1 MLIFVRPHETEIL
14 NIGISY
20 LRIEGAFYCGIGIL
34 FLLYG
39 YYRAIRMPGM
49 SVVLTVVSLGT
60 RVALSYWLAGI
71 PAIGVIG
78 IWWSIPIGWFIADV
92 IGIIYYKQLKR
103 KQQRKYQHH
112 DNAHN
117 NLQRQPYLYII
128 HKGILSGG
136 HHQRIGRSGEWRSET
151 HTCPQCHRKEK
162 GTGLTPICVALCIA
176 IGARST
182 AVAVLLINIVIREVV
197 K

>member
-1 MLIFVRPHETEIL
+1 MAFYSYLSTKIIMAFITKSYQNLFGVRSYINAFGNAFSTFIAQNFGARKEERIRKGVKSALITTVLFSLVISILVFLFAKPLMLIFVRPHETEIL

-92 IGIIYYKQLKR
+92 IGIIYYKQLK
-103 KQQRKYQHH
+103 K
-112 DNAHN
+112 
-117 NLQRQPYLYII
+117 
-128 HKGILSGG
+128 
-136 HHQRIGRSGEWRSET
+136 ET
-151 HTCPQCHRKEK
+151 AKEV
-162 GTGLTPICVALCIA
+162 PAP
-176 IGARST
+176 
-182 AVAVLLINIVIREVV
+182 
-197 K
+197 

>member
-1 MLIFVRPHETEIL
+1 MPFPTFIAQNFGARKEERIRKGVKSALITTVLFSLVISILVFLFAKPLMLIFVRPHETEIL

-92 IGIIYYKQLKR
+92 IGIIYYKQLK
-103 KQQRKYQHH
+103 K
-112 DNAHN
+112 
-117 NLQRQPYLYII
+117 
-128 HKGILSGG
+128 
-136 HHQRIGRSGEWRSET
+136 ET
-151 HTCPQCHRKEK
+151 AKEV
-162 GTGLTPICVALCIA
+162 PAP
-176 IGARST
+176 
-182 AVAVLLINIVIREVV
+182 
-197 K
+197 

>member
-1 MLIFVRPHETEIL
+1 MPFPPLLPRTSERERGTDPQRSEKCLDYHRSLLSGHFHSGLFIRQTIDADFVRPHETEIL

-92 IGIIYYKQLKR
+92 IGIIYYKYRKAPKQL
-103 KQQRKYQHH
+103 
-112 DNAHN
+112 
-117 NLQRQPYLYII
+117 NLN
-128 HKGILSGG
+128 K
-136 HHQRIGRSGEWRSET
+136 
-151 HTCPQCHRKEK
+151 CFC
-162 GTGLTPICVALCIA
+162 
-176 IGARST
+176 
-182 AVAVLLINIVIREVV
+182 
-197 K
+197 